1 MVDELGLLPGKEP
14 GGGGTPP
21 GWRRRVWLC
30 SPTTGRPAP
39 AGGRTGIPPP
49 PRRCPGAGPAGPRPR
64 TVPGRGRDQQAGAP
78 AEQGLTL
85 HGTHLPP
92 PGDGELGG
100 DLVQHP
106 VSGDTGEPGLVGEQQ
121 PVGQHGVD
129 QGLDVV
135 RGNEGAARH
144 GGPGPGGP
152 EQGPGGPGLAPIR
165 TMGWLRVA
173 PTKATR

>member
-1 MVDELGLLPGKEP
+1 MALLPHHRAASPSRRKNRHTP
-14 GGGGTPP
+14 ATPP
-21 GWRRRVWLC
+21 LPRRRA
-30 SPTTGRPAP
+30 SRTPASNSTR
-39 AGGRTGIPPP
+39 AGEEISRLE
-49 PRRCPGAGPAGPRPR
+49 PRPNR
-64 TVPGRGRDQQAGAP
+64 ALRSMELISRRR
-78 AEQGLTL
+78 
-85 HGTHLPP
+85 
-92 PGDGELGG
+92 GDGELGG

-144 GGPGPGGP
+144 GGPGPGGRNRAR
-152 EQGPGGPGLAPIR
+152 EAGGWPPSR

-173 PTKATR
+173 PTKETK